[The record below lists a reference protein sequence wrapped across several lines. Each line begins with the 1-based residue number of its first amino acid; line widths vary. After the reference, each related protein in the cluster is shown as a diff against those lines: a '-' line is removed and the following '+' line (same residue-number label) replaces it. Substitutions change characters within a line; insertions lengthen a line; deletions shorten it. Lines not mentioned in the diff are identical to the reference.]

1 MQQKVKVE
9 LVTAKQRVNLFD
21 RFDTEEGEV
30 EQQVKMKDRGSTS
43 LIERWKEKFEG
54 NVRQERKEDVV
65 EQEVAKMSEDDRH

>member
-30 EQQVKMKDRGSTS
+30 EQHRC
-43 LIERWKEKFEG
+43 
-54 NVRQERKEDVV
+54 
-65 EQEVAKMSEDDRH
+65 AASEDEGQRFHKFN